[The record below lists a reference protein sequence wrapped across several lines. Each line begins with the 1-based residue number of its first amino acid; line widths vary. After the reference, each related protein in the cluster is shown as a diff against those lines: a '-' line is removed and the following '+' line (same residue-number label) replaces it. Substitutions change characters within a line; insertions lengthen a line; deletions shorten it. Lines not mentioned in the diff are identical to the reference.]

1 MVFVESC
8 LIELLRL
15 IHTFSVD
22 RGVLSTQC
30 KWDIK
35 HGPVCALR
43 LRVCH
48 ILIQSMF
55 HLFPDFFGN
64 MDPGLWRTF
73 GVSLCYA
80 LSCATIAP
88 MRDLSPR
95 VSFDLD
101 CFCSLLWKGIPIVAI
116 RIELWSL
123 ILKVMNS
130 KNNQKH
136 ANILQANRR
145 IWWCGTVKHW
155 ILMAS
160 LRCTRTFTAALWNE
174 NIAKPQHKTSTVT
187 QKSFPDIFDFSLCI
201 ARVFVSYS
209 HTNDSVIIMPNLY
222 VFTCIGNDAW
232 RHNRMFG
239 KLKSLVLSEL

>member
-145 IWWCGTVKHW
+145 IWWNCQALDFDGKSTMHSHLYCSALKWKHRKATTQNKHCNPK
-155 ILMAS
+155 IIS
-160 LRCTRTFTAALWNE
+160 RHLRFLFMHCPRVCFVLT
-174 NIAKPQHKTSTVT
+174 HK
-187 QKSFPDIFDFSLCI
+187 
-201 ARVFVSYS
+201 R
-209 HTNDSVIIMPNLY
+209 
-222 VFTCIGNDAW
+222 
-232 RHNRMFG
+232 
-239 KLKSLVLSEL
+239 